1 MISIFRIACTPAAW
15 VNVSHVPI
23 MKLPLLPSILSL
35 AAAVLLHNVP
45 AEAADYKP
53 KLGMQSWTLRDMN
66 FDQAVEFATKHKL
79 KYIQC
84 TNKHIDP
91 LAPLEE
97 SLKKKAILESRGIQ
111 FYTFGVAGTSMN
123 KEENRRLFTF
133 AKAMGIKL
141 IIVEPREAAQWDNL
155 EELVKEYDIK
165 LGIHNHGLNSVY
177 GHPDTVL
184 KILNSRDARIGVCL
198 DVGHVTG
205 AGFDAAKVF
214 RDYKGRVFDIHLK
227 DKKIEQVDG
236 KPTIV
241 DVHIGTGSSNF
252 KGLFEE
258 LRKARWDG
266 VLAIETDNPIYA
278 RAPEEYVSQ
287 AIQFVNRHHP

>member
-1 MISIFRIACTPAAW
+1 MKSLTFLRVAAFALA
-15 VNVSHVPI
+15 VGFQAA
-23 MKLPLLPSILSL
+23 LS
-35 AAAVLLHNVP
+35 AAA
-45 AEAADYKP
+45 YQP
-53 KLGMQSWTLRDMN
+53 KLGIQSWTLREMN
-66 FDQAVEFATKHKL
+66 FEQALEFASKHKL

-97 SLKKKAILESRGIQ
+97 SLKQKAQLEARGIQ

-123 KEENRRLFTF
+123 KEENRKLFQF

-177 GHPDTVL
+177 GHPDTVK
-184 KILNSRDARIGVCL
+184 KILNARDARIGVCL

-205 AGFDAAKVF
+205 AGFDADKVF
-214 RDYKGRVFDIHLK
+214 REYQGRVFDIHLK

-241 DVHIGTGSSNF
+241 DVHIGSGSSNYA
-252 KGLFEE
+252 GLFEE

-266 VLAIETDNPIYA
+266 VLAIETDNPLYA
-278 RAPEEYVSQ
+278 RMPEEYVSR
-287 AIQFVNRHHP
+287 AIEFVKKHHP